1 MTNKE
6 EIAEIVKKELTTT
19 LEETFGPLLLE
30 IAKNLKTKT
39 GTSNEED
46 SPLMT
51 EVIALKLQTQM
62 LRNQMNDI
70 SQNMGLPLPEQVT
83 NQSFVPEASPKAQID
98 DQVIRKVVQEEI
110 NQINTTVLNEF
121 QNIDK
126 ILARFFKKSVA
137 DNKQI
142 MTILEGA
149 SSGQPPTQTK
159 QERRPVKATQVVRET
174 TIPASTPAKTTTPVS
189 EPSSSYATSR
199 STQASFTTSGKEFD
213 SDIDRIGT
221 VIEYFNQGNIN
232 PKDAIYTIEQLRD
245 AIITERSEEAPYRV
259 TASKMTR
266 EIIFA
271 LTREKSRRVLTDG
284 TSTHVIKQ
292 LEVFLDHV
300 RGVK

>member
-1 MTNKE
+1 
-6 EIAEIVKKELTTT
+6 
-19 LEETFGPLLLE
+19 
-30 IAKNLKTKT
+30 
-39 GTSNEED
+39 
-46 SPLMT
+46 
-51 EVIALKLQTQM
+51 
-62 LRNQMNDI
+62 
-70 SQNMGLPLPEQVT
+70 
-83 NQSFVPEASPKAQID
+83 
-98 DQVIRKVVQEEI
+98 
-110 NQINTTVLNEF
+110 
-121 QNIDK
+121 
-126 ILARFFKKSVA
+126 
-137 DNKQI
+137 
-142 MTILEGA
+142 
-149 SSGQPPTQTK
+149 PPTQTK

>member
-159 QERRPVKATQVVRET
+159 
-174 TIPASTPAKTTTPVS
+174 
-189 EPSSSYATSR
+189 
-199 STQASFTTSGKEFD
+199 
-213 SDIDRIGT
+213 
-221 VIEYFNQGNIN
+221 
-232 PKDAIYTIEQLRD
+232 
-245 AIITERSEEAPYRV
+245 
-259 TASKMTR
+259 
-266 EIIFA
+266 
-271 LTREKSRRVLTDG
+271 
-284 TSTHVIKQ
+284 
-292 LEVFLDHV
+292 
-300 RGVK
+300 